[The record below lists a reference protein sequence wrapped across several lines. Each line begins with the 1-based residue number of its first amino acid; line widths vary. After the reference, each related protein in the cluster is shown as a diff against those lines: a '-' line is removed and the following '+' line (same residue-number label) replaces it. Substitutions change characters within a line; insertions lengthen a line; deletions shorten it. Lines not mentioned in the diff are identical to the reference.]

1 MHLRHNFLSLLL
13 YFIMVFAVMNAPV
26 LKSMMST
33 AVTEQALSTHQHDA
47 DMLENEYSSLLH
59 NHGNVHH
66 LNADHSHDVNK
77 LFALTSLS
85 LFSGNN
91 RVSYLPHSLRALSR
105 TLPVPERPPRL
116 QPV

>member
-13 YFIMVFAVMNAPV
+13 YSIMVFAVMNAPV
-26 LKSMMST
+26 LKSIVSF
-33 AVTEQALSTHQHDA
+33 AVTDQALSAHQHDA

-66 LNADHSHDVNK
+66 LNADHSHDINK
-77 LFALTSLS
+77 LFTLTSLS
-85 LFSGNN
+85 LFSGAAS
-91 RVSYLPHSLRALSR
+91 VLYQPHSLRALSR

-116 QPV
+116 